1 MKRISIFALVALLG
15 CGLALTACKG
25 GGNGNGN
32 AAQKGASDK
41 DAYIAK
47 TIFDLIPKED
57 LPDYCRHLQANED
70 SESSEFNPTFFS
82 GYVEGHMVEGMDP
95 GFYGYLQL
103 KCYPLKSGGWRAYWA
118 SYGGYDGL
126 CGFDRSGAY
135 NYVDGELSKEEIWIL
150 PFPSAYEMIS
160 QDLAESLEEAGVYY
174 ELDDPHPNYSYAFGN
189 GLEDVDNDMLVVS
202 LDLDYLTYGEE
213 SEEPSVSGE
222 AFDLSYR
229 WNGERLV
236 KLDEDALD
244 EVQMR
249 AIGLMLGFQ
258 PEEFHVEN
266 GGFMT
271 FDPEE
276 ESDNGQD
283 NYYNYVQTYPVTDDN
298 GIATRWKVLNYELG
312 TRELSSYDFDGTRL
326 TPGRDPIA
334 EAWNKIKDSHDEAF
348 VWLSEDG
355 VNFCEPRGD
364 VADFAFAEYRY
375 SDNAF
380 LPAGR

>member
-25 GGNGNGN
+25 GGNGN

-57 LPDYCRHLQANED
+57 LPDYCRHLQTDED

-95 GFYGYLQL
+95 GFYGYVNV
-103 KCYPLKSGGWRAYWA
+103 KCYPLEGGGWRAYWA
-118 SYGGYDGL
+118 AYGGYDGL

-135 NYVDGELSKEEIWIL
+135 NYVNGKLTKEEIWLL
-150 PFPSAYEMIS
+150 PTPNREDLLSA
-160 QDLAESLEEAGVYY
+160 
-174 ELDDPHPNYSYAFGN
+174 ELIDALKDSGEWEYMRPNYSYPFGSGED
-189 GLEDVDNDMLVVS
+189 GLLSVS
-202 LDLDYLTYGEE
+202 LDVDYLFYPEE
-213 SEEPSVSGE
+213 GSDAAYPGMALDV
-222 AFDLSYR
+222 DYD
-229 WNGERLV
+229 WNGQRLV
-236 KLDEDALD
+236 RQDFDGLD

-249 AIGLMLGFQ
+249 AIGLMLGFR

-312 TRELSSYDFDGTRL
+312 TRELTSYDFDGTRL